1 MIHYNSAK
9 RWTKIKVTN
18 QFDKPVALPAPEAED
33 DGLDEDIFEE
43 LEDPTEVIEVDFL
56 EMDVALVWAVVFPVA
71 PLPEPSSVE
80 WVDKLCDMVEVL
92 ADVVT
97 EERVL
102 EAEETESEL
111 DNDVF

>member
-9 RWTKIKVTN
+9 RWTKMKVTN
-18 QFDKPVALPAPEAED
+18 QFDKPVALPAPEVED
-33 DGLDEDIFEE
+33 DGLDEEVPEE
-43 LEDPTEVIEVDFL
+43 LEDPTEVLEV
-56 EMDVALVWAVVFPVA
+56 VLVWTVFPPVA

-97 EERVL
+97 EDRVL
-102 EAEETESEL
+102 EAEEAGSEL
-111 DNDVF
+111 DNDAF